1 MTKQEC
7 SKYQIKTIGMIIGIV
22 FAITASINVWGISQ
36 SNADMMKMEQS
47 VTVSIEKMHAK
58 FSDNQ
63 KSMDMRIRFVEQS
76 DAVNT
81 ERFRSIQLD
90 LVEIKKEIKTTKGK

>member
-1 MTKQEC
+1 VSKAEC

-47 VTVSIEKMHAK
+47 VTLSIEKMHTEFADSRK
-58 FSDNQ
+58 A
-63 KSMDMRIRFVEQS
+63 MDMRIRFVEQS

-90 LVEIKKEIKTTKGK
+90 LVEIKKEIKTSKGR